1 MSIKEY
7 LNIQPKVIKMLL
19 NSYNKQRLAH
29 AYLFEGA
36 KGTKKKALAIEL
48 AKLLYCEK
56 QGEVCNECINCIRIE
71 HQNHPNVLV
80 VEADNNTIKKEQV
93 LYLQQEYHKTTL
105 EPGPKV
111 YIIDKIEKMS
121 INAANSILK
130 FIEEPVADTY
140 TILTTDNLH
149 QILPTIISRCQ
160 VINFQPIPKASIVN
174 YLIEN
179 GVDTYIAG
187 ICSHLTN
194 DFDKALEIAN
204 NDKIINIID
213 LVIMISQAILNK
225 QEDIIV
231 LLENSNVDLTKD
243 KKVSEYFLDVLL
255 IYLRDIQNV
264 KNNNF
269 EIVFVNDLNFI
280 QQYVV
285 NISKE
290 KLIYNIN
297 EVLKAKINLEY
308 NANLVLLIDHLLLN
322 LM

>member
-1 MSIKEY
+1 M
-7 LNIQPKVIKMLL
+7 
-19 NSYNKQRLAH
+19 
-29 AYLFEGA
+29 
-36 KGTKKKALAIEL
+36 
-48 AKLLYCEK
+48 
-56 QGEVCNECINCIRIE
+56 
-71 HQNHPNVLV
+71 
-80 VEADNNTIKKEQV
+80 
-93 LYLQQEYHKTTL
+93 
-105 EPGPKV
+105 
-111 YIIDKIEKMS
+111 
-121 INAANSILK
+121 
-130 FIEEPVADTY
+130 
-140 TILTTDNLH
+140 
-149 QILPTIISRCQ
+149 
-160 VINFQPIPKASIVN
+160 
-174 YLIEN
+174 
-179 GVDTYIAG
+179 
-187 ICSHLTN
+187 TN

-255 IYLRDIQNV
+255 IYLRDIQNA